1 MRRTASPI
9 AAATLALFLLVAGCA
24 GDDESTAPTSAP
36 ADSGTEAPADSGI
49 EAPADS
55 GTEVPAGGDLDA
67 FCAVDAQLNSEVFA
81 DYQPGQP
88 LTEEQT
94 ALLEEA
100 KATAPDAVSA
110 QVSAIVDVLTGADPT
125 SEESN
130 QTLAEGGNEVDAF
143 VAENC

>member
-24 GDDESTAPTSAP
+24 GEDESTAPTS
-36 ADSGTEAPADSGI
+36 TPADSGI

-100 KATAPDAVSA
+100 KATAPDAVRG

-130 QTLAEGGNEVDAF
+130 RTLADGGTEVDAF